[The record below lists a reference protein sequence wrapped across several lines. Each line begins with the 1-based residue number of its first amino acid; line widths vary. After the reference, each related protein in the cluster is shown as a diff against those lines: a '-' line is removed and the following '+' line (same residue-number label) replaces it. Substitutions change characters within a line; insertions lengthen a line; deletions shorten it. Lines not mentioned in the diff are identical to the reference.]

1 MTLFAIHDESGRISQ
16 ANKVFVGPDELKKY
30 RALLGDLG
38 HDYAK
43 VRHPGLLPPEYWYV
57 QKKPGARRKTVTP
70 RPVMRAVALAST
82 IKAGTDAVIL
92 NVPPGASIDVLAI
105 GAGIAPTAFW
115 SLAVLNDDEFEFSA
129 PVPMSYRIVIRLWP
143 YRDCVIDIEVLAS

>member
-30 RALLGDLG
+30 QALLGDLG
-38 HDYAK
+38 HAYAK

-57 QKKPGARRKTVTP
+57 QKKQGARRKTLTQ
-70 RPVMRAVALAST
+70 RPVMRAVAQAST
-82 IKAGTDAVIL
+82 IKAGADAVIL

-105 GAGIAPTAFW
+105 GAGIAPTAVW
-115 SLAVLNDDEFEFSA
+115 SLAALDGDEFEFSA
-129 PVPMSYRIVIRLWP
+129 PVPMIYRTIIRLWP
-143 YRDCVIDIEVLAS
+143 YRDCIIDIEAFAS